1 MIILLKKMNVPM
13 FCLAL
18 MMGTVAHAEELDA
31 DIQPFTKAEMQ
42 QGMQAMKQGLHDR
55 IEAWGAN
62 LKPEDFERS
71 WTGRQLNKQK
81 RQEVCG
87 IFQDVIDHTFKL
99 AVDNKARLPEVD
111 QNIIED
117 RNLFIQSFGYK
128 DNIVDTK
135 MGFNCRLR

>member
-1 MIILLKKMNVPM
+1 M

-18 MMGTVAHAEELDA
+18 MVGTVAHAEELNVDV
-31 DIQPFTKAEMQ
+31 QPFTKAEMQ

-55 IEAWGAN
+55 IEAWGTN

-81 RQEVCG
+81 RQEICG

-99 AVDNKARLPEVD
+99 AVDNKARLPEED